1 MKYNFDEII
10 ERRGTN
16 SYKWDLVKED
26 GVIPMWVADM
36 DFQTAPCIIEA
47 LQKRVAHG
55 IFGYTLVPD
64 SYYEAI
70 ISWFARR
77 HQWNI
82 EKDWILYTSGVV
94 PAISCCLKAICMPGE
109 KVLVQTPVYNCF
121 FSCITNSGCEVVENE
136 LKRVGNCTYEIDFE
150 DFERKCADEK
160 TTAFIL
166 CNPHNPAGRVWKKE
180 ELERMND
187 ICLKH
192 GVKVIADEIHCELI
206 MPGYQY
212 TPFASISEA
221 CRENSVV
228 LNSPSKSFNIAG
240 LQIANIICPDA
251 ALRRRINRAININ
264 EVCDVN
270 PFGVIAL
277 QAAYNEG
284 EEIRFTYKD
293 LKEQSDK
300 AAAYFQSLGIG
311 HDDKVMLILKRHYQ
325 WWLAMLGLHKLGAV
339 AIPATHMLTK
349 HDIVY
354 RNNAAS
360 VKAIICCGDDYVVEQ
375 VNQAM
380 PESPTVKTLISI
392 GPDIPE
398 GFHDWMKEWNECAPF
413 VRPEHVN
420 SNEDTL
426 LMYFTS
432 GTTGEPKMVAHDHL
446 YALGHLTTGV
456 YWHNLHENSIH
467 LTVADTGWGKAV
479 WGKLYGQWFA
489 GATVFVFDHEK
500 FTADKIMRQ
509 IEKYH
514 ITSFCAPPTIYR
526 FMIQEDFSKYDLSSL
541 EYCTTA
547 GEAMNPSVAETFQ
560 KLTGVQIYEGF
571 GQTETTMTLGTFPW
585 IKPKPGSMGKPNP
598 QYDVHILRP
607 DMTEC
612 EDGEK
617 GEICIRIGDNKPIG
631 LFKYY
636 YRDEKQTK
644 SVWHDGYYHTGDM
657 AWRDEEGAQGHGG
670 LSLSEALV
678 NLNTSQ
684 LLEGLC
690 HGWVHS
696 LARSGA
702 VFKTAEII
710 L

>member
-70 ISWFARR
+70 ISWFSRR
-77 HQWNI
+77 HQWKI

-136 LKRVGNCTYEIDFE
+136 LKRVGNCTYDIDFE

-180 ELERMND
+180 ELERIND
-187 ICLKH
+187 ICLRH

-221 CRENSVV
+221 CRDNCVV

-251 ALRRRINRAININ
+251 TLRRRINRAVNIN

-284 EEIRFTYKD
+284 EEWLDELNQYLYENYQAVKEFFNTELPQVRVTRLEGTYLVWLDILPFELSSYEAYEKLMND
-293 LKEQSDK
+293 GKVFVNSGTMYGRK
-300 AAAYFQSLGIG
+300 AGQGYLRLNIACP
-311 HDDKVMLILKRHYQ
+311 R
-325 WWLAMLGLHKLGAV
+325 
-339 AIPATHMLTK
+339 
-349 HDIVY
+349 
-354 RNNAAS
+354 
-360 VKAIICCGDDYVVEQ
+360 
-375 VNQAM
+375 
-380 PESPTVKTLISI
+380 KTLMQGLIRIARILSQYM
-392 GPDIPE
+392 DE
-398 GFHDWMKEWNECAPF
+398 E
-413 VRPEHVN
+413 
-420 SNEDTL
+420 
-426 LMYFTS
+426 
-432 GTTGEPKMVAHDHL
+432 
-446 YALGHLTTGV
+446 
-456 YWHNLHENSIH
+456 
-467 LTVADTGWGKAV
+467 
-479 WGKLYGQWFA
+479 
-489 GATVFVFDHEK
+489 
-500 FTADKIMRQ
+500 
-509 IEKYH
+509 
-514 ITSFCAPPTIYR
+514 
-526 FMIQEDFSKYDLSSL
+526 DLSG
-541 EYCTTA
+541 CPA
-547 GEAMNPSVAETFQ
+547 
-560 KLTGVQIYEGF
+560 
-571 GQTETTMTLGTFPW
+571 
-585 IKPKPGSMGKPNP
+585 
-598 QYDVHILRP
+598 
-607 DMTEC
+607 
-612 EDGEK
+612 
-617 GEICIRIGDNKPIG
+617 
-631 LFKYY
+631 
-636 YRDEKQTK
+636 
-644 SVWHDGYYHTGDM
+644 
-657 AWRDEEGAQGHGG
+657 
-670 LSLSEALV
+670 
-678 NLNTSQ
+678 
-684 LLEGLC
+684 
-690 HGWVHS
+690 
-696 LARSGA
+696 
-702 VFKTAEII
+702 
-710 L
+710 